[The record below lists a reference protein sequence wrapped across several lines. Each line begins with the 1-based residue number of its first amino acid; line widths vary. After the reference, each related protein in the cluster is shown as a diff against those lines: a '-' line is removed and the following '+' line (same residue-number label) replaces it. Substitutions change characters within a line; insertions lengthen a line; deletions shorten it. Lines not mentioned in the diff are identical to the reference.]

1 MTNEFSIIM
10 SQRTDAE
17 LLKIVNEQR
26 NDFQSEAVAA
36 AEAELQKRNLSSTQ
50 VQEAVHENE
59 IEKQIESM
67 KANVKLASGLKALT
81 FIFPGI
87 IQIIFAGIYKAD
99 GYDRKSRE
107 LVRWTLYGFG
117 FYLGFSIL
125 FYLIR

>member
-59 IEKQIESM
+59 IKKQIESM
-67 KANVKLASGLKALT
+67 KANVKL
-81 FIFPGI
+81 
-87 IQIIFAGIYKAD
+87 
-99 GYDRKSRE
+99 
-107 LVRWTLYGFG
+107 VRV
-117 FYLGFSIL
+117 
-125 FYLIR
+125 